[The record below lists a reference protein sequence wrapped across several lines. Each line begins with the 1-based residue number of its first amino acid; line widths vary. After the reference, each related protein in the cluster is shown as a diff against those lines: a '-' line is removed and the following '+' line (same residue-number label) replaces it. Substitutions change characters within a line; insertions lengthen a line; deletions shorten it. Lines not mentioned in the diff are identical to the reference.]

1 MVKPTRLTPSVELV
15 PDVVQMAMVWTS
27 RPTWKQFWQV
37 WSPNLQFL
45 GSDSA
50 LQTIQPMGQWVG
62 WRGSHCLFPS
72 NTNLFCWP
80 PLHVW
85 ELLGKEPHVP
95 SHYSRVAWKYWV
107 YVGGKSS
114 YNPCIYVCIYI
125 YMVVDQNSFIPG
137 RPFFANKHFTFAK
150 LSQTPPCWPTTPLMK
165 IRSPPAK
172 LRQRI
177 TDHFLVAF

>member
-125 YMVVDQNSFIPG
+125 YIWLLIKIPLSRDG
-137 RPFFANKHFTFAK
+137 HSSWINILLSRNFRK
-150 LSQTPPCWPTTPLMK
+150 LHHVGQQHLLWRFVHHLPNYARES
-165 IRSPPAK
+165 
-172 LRQRI
+172 RI
-177 TDHFLVAF
+177 TSW

>member
-1 MVKPTRLTPSVELV
+1 MLFKWLWFEP
-15 PDVVQMAMVWTS
+15 PDLHENS
-27 RPTWKQFWQV
+27 FGKF
-37 WSPNLQFL
+37 
-45 GSDSA
+45 G
-50 LQTIQPMGQWVG
+50 LQTSNFWAQIPRSKLFSPWANGLVEGEATVFSHQIQICSADLRFTSGNYWEKNHT
-62 WRGSHCLFPS
+62 SHL
-72 NTNLFCWP
+72 TTAG
-80 PLHVW
+80 
-85 ELLGKEPHVP
+85 LLGNIGYMLGVK
-95 SHYSRVAWKYWV
+95 VAIILV
-107 YVGGKSS
+107 YM
-114 YNPCIYVCIYI
+114 YAYI